1 MQANLESAQ
10 RKILAFAS
18 DPNRCVLAIRM
29 RPEAAEVAL
38 RMVAGMDQRGALG
51 GPCVTGPAE
60 AEDGETL
67 FGTVHAGIQR
77 HFASLQKRPRDA
89 LFAPRCSE
97 LAMPRVAS
105 NTPSEAVSLVEQ
117 AAERLAYVASR
128 LIVVATVDDTTPEPV
143 RLALHAF
150 ACLLRHPRTRL
161 LILDGTT
168 SGLLSAETSS
178 LARTAIVEVNPAAG
192 DPRQRLQAALDV
204 ERLTLVLAR
213 GGSEDTA
220 RFVEQASRCTVL
232 PLAVPYTRAQEFETA
247 LLDQAIS
254 FAKAHGVDCTPTPDA
269 QDLERAFELL
279 GRTQQAIDPTRPL
292 AIVLDP
298 RPLQQPQKLAAV
310 LAKIERLPLRPM
322 VKLVL
327 LDREGTIAGAFE
339 PAPVPCSSMEL
350 ALGAERAAG
359 AARERLASGAG
370 SNEERFTLH
379 LSLSGEASAR
389 GEATEAIAQA
399 REARAL
405 ATTAEQIAGACL
417 FEGQAA
423 YRAGQLEHAAR
434 VLGEA
439 IDLDQPQ
446 PISTPML
453 GALCLALA
461 AVELERQDYPTALEL
476 YAAAE
481 QLYGKSGLVLHAVT
495 ALAWRGEAERRAGDR
510 DGADRTWAKGLER
523 LASVSEH
530 LEDTARP
537 LRAQLFERRARLL
550 RDLGDSARAEEM
562 HRHACKHDPEPFVP
576 AKP

>member
-1 MQANLESAQ
+1 MQAQLESVQ
-10 RKILAFAS
+10 REILAFVS
-18 DPNRCVLAIRM
+18 EPDRCVLALRA
-29 RPEAAEVAL
+29 RPEAVELAL
-38 RMVAGMDQRGALG
+38 RMIAAMDQRGALG
-51 GPCVTGPAE
+51 GPCVAGPAE
-60 AEDGETL
+60 AEDGQTL
-67 FGTVHAGIQR
+67 FGTIHAGIER

-97 LAMPRVAS
+97 LVMPQVESTTA
-105 NTPSEAVSLVEQ
+105 EGAVSLVEQ

-128 LIVVATVDDTTPEPV
+128 LIVVATADDTTAEPV
-143 RLALHAF
+143 RRALCGF
-150 ACLLRHPRTRL
+150 VRLVRHPRSRL
-161 LILDGTT
+161 LLLDGTT
-168 SGLLSAETSS
+168 SGLVSPEMTS
-178 LARTAIVEVNPAAG
+178 LARAAVVEVSPAAG
-192 DPRQRLQAALDV
+192 DPRQRLQAALAP
-204 ERLTLVLAR
+204 EHITLLLAR
-213 GGSEDTA
+213 HGSEDTA
-220 RFVEQASRCTVL
+220 RFVEQASPCTVV
-232 PLAVPYTRAQEFETA
+232 PLAVPYTRASEFEAA
-247 LLDQAIS
+247 LLGQAIS
-254 FAKAHGVDCTPTPDA
+254 LAEAHAVDCAPSPDT
-269 QDLERAFELL
+269 LELEHAFELL
-279 GRTQQAIDPTRPL
+279 GRTQQALDPKRAL

-322 VKLVL
+322 VKLII

-339 PAPVPCSSMEL
+339 PARVTCSSMEL
-350 ALGAERAAG
+350 DLGAEKVAG

-389 GEATEAIAQA
+389 GESAQAITHARDARAIAS
-399 REARAL
+399 
-405 ATTAEQIAGACL
+405 TAEQIAGACL

-423 YRAGQLEHAAR
+423 YRAGQLEHAAH

-439 IDLDQPQ
+439 IDLEQPQ

-461 AVELERQDYPTALEL
+461 AVELERHEYPTALEL

-481 QLYGKSGLVLHAVT
+481 QLYGKSGLVLHEVT

-550 RDLGDSARAEEM
+550 RDLGDSARSDEM
-562 HRHACKHDPEPFVP
+562 HRHACRHDPEPFVP